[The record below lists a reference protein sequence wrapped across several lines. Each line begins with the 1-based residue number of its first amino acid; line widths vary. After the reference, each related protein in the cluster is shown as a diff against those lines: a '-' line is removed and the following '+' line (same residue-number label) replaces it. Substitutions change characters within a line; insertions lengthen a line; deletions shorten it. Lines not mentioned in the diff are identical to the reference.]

1 MALMKTL
8 HRPIHTFI
16 VTLGCVAVTG
26 AVAWAGEAAPPPG
39 EGSQIPPTD
48 WPLQIWTL
56 VTFVILLVLLKK
68 FAFKPIA
75 QALDSRGQ
83 KIKQSLD
90 DAEKSRAD
98 AKKLMDDYQKQISEA
113 RNEAGKVIEEARQ
126 LGERVRKEVVEKANS
141 EASAVA
147 QRAQEEIVRQKE
159 KGIQEL
165 KDTVA
170 NLSVQIASKVIEK
183 EVNEATHRQ
192 LIDNLIKD
200 LGKVQRS

>member
-1 MALMKTL
+1 MKTI
-8 HRPIHTFI
+8 HRFI
-16 VTLGCVAVTG
+16 RALLVVGAFAGFATCVLA
-26 AVAWAGEAAPPPG
+26 EESAAPG
-39 EGSQIPPTD
+39 AGAELPPTD
-48 WPLQIWTL
+48 WGLQIWVL

-83 KIKQSLD
+83 KIKQSID
-90 DAEKSRAD
+90 DAEKSRAE
-98 AKKLMDDYQKQISEA
+98 AKKLMEDYQKQIAEA

-126 LGERVRKEVVEKANS
+126 LGERVRKEVVEKANA

-159 KGIQEL
+159 KGVQEL

-170 NLSVQIASKVIEK
+170 ALSVQIASKVLEK

>member
-1 MALMKTL
+1 MNTFQRKIRPFLATLSFVALS
-8 HRPIHTFI
+8 
-16 VTLGCVAVTG
+16 G
-26 AVAWAGEAAPPPG
+26 AVAWAQEASTAPPPG

-48 WPLQIWTL
+48 HGLQIWTL

-83 KIKQSLD
+83 KIKQSID

-98 AKKLMDDYQKQISEA
+98 AKKLMEDYQKQIADA
-113 RNEAGKVIEEARQ
+113 RNEAGKLIEEARQ
-126 LGERVRKEVVEKANS
+126 IGERVRKEVVEKANA

-159 KGIQEL
+159 KGIQEM

-170 NLSVQIASKVIEK
+170 ALSVQIASKVLEK

>member
-1 MALMKTL
+1 MKTL
-8 HRPIHTFI
+8 HRIIHTLLA
-16 VTLGCVAVTG
+16 TLSFVVFTG
-26 AVAWAGEAAPPPG
+26 AVAWAEEAAPPPG

-48 WPLQIWTL
+48 WGLQIWTL
-56 VTFVILLVLLKK
+56 VTFVVLLVLLAK

-75 QALDSRGQ
+75 QALDRRGQ
-83 KIKQSLD
+83 TIKQALD

-98 AKKLMDDYQKQISEA
+98 AKKLMEDYQKQIAEA
-113 RNEAGKVIEEARQ
+113 RNEAGKIIEESRQ

-170 NLSVQIASKVIEK
+170 NLSVQIASKVLEK

>member
-1 MALMKTL
+1 MKTL
-8 HRPIHTFI
+8 QRTLHTLLA
-16 VTLGCVAVTG
+16 TLSFVALTG
-26 AVAWAGEAAPPPG
+26 AVAWAEEAAPPPG

-48 WPLQIWTL
+48 WGLQIWTL
-56 VTFVILLVLLKK
+56 VTFVILLLLLKQ

-75 QALDSRGQ
+75 QALDRRGET
-83 KIKQSLD
+83 IKKSID
-90 DAEKSRAD
+90 DAEKSRAE
-98 AKKLMDDYQKQISEA
+98 AKKLMEDYQKQIAEA

-126 LGERVRKEVVEKANS
+126 LGERVRKEVVEKANA

-170 NLSVQIASKVIEK
+170 SLSVQIASKVLEK